1 MRAVYPSVQ
10 SSMGWG
16 SPGQEHSLKGLQ
28 GKQALQVTHIGWR
41 NHGRQGCVLVP
52 AVGYWDNVCLLI

>member
-1 MRAVYPSVQ
+1 MDRWGAVCPSVQ

-28 GKQALQVTHIGWR
+28 GKQASEVTLIGWG
-41 NHGRQGCVLVP
+41 NHGHQGRVLVP
-52 AVGYWDNVCLLI
+52 AAGY